1 MAQKQWLKP
10 LFCLTVGLLACWS
23 QPLYGQSNAQGTAPS
38 GTSDTTAQLN
48 AMIAAIAPYR
58 PVKDATA
65 EIRVF
70 GSSSMDVLAHG
81 WATGFKAFH
90 KSSAVQIQ
98 GSSSEQAF
106 ASLLESPSGI
116 AMLSRPVTDEELAG
130 LKKRGLA
137 NPVAIPVARE
147 ALAVYVHETNPV
159 AAITGKQL
167 KAIFTENSSA
177 QSLNWSM
184 LGASGN
190 WSTQP
195 IHLIS
200 RTQRC
205 GTQTFLRDFVFG
217 SAKMRSG
224 KSEHTSNALV
234 LEEVRKDP
242 YAIAICGK
250 RSKSSKVKMLQLT
263 AGNQVVPSDDA
274 AILNG
279 QYPLTRPL
287 TLVIDADRSDP
298 QAVASQEFVR
308 YALGQQGQVETLI
321 DGFYP
326 IEANVMRAGL
336 AKLGSSQ
343 IR

>member
-10 LFCLTVGLLACWS
+10 LFCLTIGVITCWS
-23 QPLYGQSNAQGTAPS
+23 QPLCAQSSTAKAA
-38 GTSDTTAQLN
+38 AQLD

-58 PVKDATA
+58 PMKDASA
-65 EIRVF
+65 EIRVV
-70 GSSSMDVLAHG
+70 GSTSMDGLAHG
-81 WATGFKAFH
+81 WATGFSKFH
-90 KSSAVQIQ
+90 KRAAVQIQ
-98 GSSSEQAF
+98 GSGSEQA
-106 ASLLESPSGI
+106 LEALTAAPSSI
-116 AMLSRPVTDEELAG
+116 AMLSRPVTDAELAG
-130 LKKRGLA
+130 LKKRGLV

-159 AAITGKQL
+159 QAITGKQL
-167 KAIFTENSSA
+167 KAIFTEGASA
-177 QSLNWSM
+177 ETLNWSM
-184 LGASGN
+184 LGAQGQ
-190 WSTQP
+190 WSSKP

-217 SAKMRSG
+217 SATMRGG
-224 KSEHTSNALV
+224 KSEHSSNALV

-242 YAIAICGK
+242 LAIAICGK

-279 QYPLTRPL
+279 QYPLTRTL

-298 QAVASQEFVR
+298 QAIATQEFVR
-308 YALGQQGQVETLI
+308 YALGQQGQVQTLI

-336 AKLGSSQ
+336 AKLGSNQ